1 MGPKSNTAKKASGL
15 SGAPNSERANNRR
28 EIAAAKKAEEER
40 EQTALEEQ
48 ITVLEQLMRERK
60 IKFHSFQN
68 LHPYEDYDPRSDPQA
83 THTDV
88 KLWLEE
94 RIQILEHKFEEW
106 LANSRIL

>member
-48 ITVLEQLMRERK
+48 ITVLEQYMREKK
-60 IKFHSFQN
+60 IKFHSIQN
-68 LHPYEDYDPRSDPQA
+68 LHPYEDYDPRVHCKGYLVHHQPAGMHLHIS
-83 THTDV
+83 TV
-88 KLWLEE
+88 LES
-94 RIQILEHKFEEW
+94 LH
-106 LANSRIL
+106 